1 MIHLFTD
8 RASGKPKGEATV
20 SFDDPPS
27 AKAAIEWFNG
37 RSVGCCPNTEVDCPI
52 GFSFN
57 SAVSESQ
64 ARTSTENPS
73 RCRSPP
79 ADLSSPSEEE
89 EEAEEVGAGQMLRCG
104 GQGKSYGLWMTYCCL
119 RQVSVVA
126 VEADPT
132 LTSKAETGPAPTGRS
147 EALSLC
153 SVTPEKTGQK

>member
-37 RSVGCCPNTEVDCPI
+37 RSVGCCPNTAVSYPI
-52 GFSFN
+52 RFPFN

-73 RCRSPP
+73 KCRSPP
-79 ADLSSPSEEE
+79 ADPSSPSEEE
-89 EEAEEVGAGQMLRCG
+89 EEAEEVGAGQTLRGRGEVIWFVDDLLLSASGFRGRG
-104 GQGKSYGLWMTYCCL
+104 GGGPNFDIKGGDWPCPN
-119 RQVSVVA
+119 RSV
-126 VEADPT
+126 
-132 LTSKAETGPAPTGRS
+132 
-147 EALSLC
+147 
-153 SVTPEKTGQK
+153 

>member
-37 RSVGCCPNTEVDCPI
+37 RSVGCCPNTAVNHPI
-52 GFSFN
+52 RFPFN

-73 RCRSPP
+73 KCRSPP
-79 ADLSSPSEEE
+79 ADPSSPSEEE
-89 EEAEEVGAGQMLRCG
+89 EEVEEVGAGQTLRCG
-104 GQGKSYGLWMTYCCL
+104 DEGEVIGFVDDLLLS
-119 RQVSVVA
+119 VSGFRGRGGG
-126 VEADPT
+126 
-132 LTSKAETGPAPTGRS
+132 GPNFDIKGGDWPCPNRS
-147 EALSLC
+147 
-153 SVTPEKTGQK
+153 V